1 MVTKMKKKVNINSKR
16 KNTNSLESEDTKVI
30 KIGVIV
36 LLFLAIFYIIAAIL
50 NNEISF
56 ANKNK
61 IDYKVILASD
71 TFTKANEEYYVIFCD
86 FSSSD
91 KETIDELAKDSD
103 ISVYKVNVRDI
114 LNSYV
119 LSATSNKKASSVAE
133 LKINSTTLI
142 SIKNG
147 KNINYIEGIDNIK
160 ELFE

>member
-1 MVTKMKKKVNINSKR
+1 MATKIKKKVNINAKR
-16 KNTNSLESEDTKVI
+16 KNINNLESEDTKVI

-71 TFTKANEEYYVIFCD
+71 TFTKTNGEYYVIFCD

-91 KETIDELAKDSD
+91 KETIDELVKDSD

-119 LSATSNKKASSVAE
+119 LATTSNKEASSSAE

-147 KNINYIEGIDNIK
+147 KNVNYIEGIDNIK